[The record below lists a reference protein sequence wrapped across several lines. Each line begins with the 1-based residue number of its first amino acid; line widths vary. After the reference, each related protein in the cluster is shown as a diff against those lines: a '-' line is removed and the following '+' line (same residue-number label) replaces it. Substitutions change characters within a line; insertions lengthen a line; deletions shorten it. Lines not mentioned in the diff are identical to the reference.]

1 MKEGGHMLAVIY
13 ARVST
18 QRQENEKSIESQIMA
33 CKEKAIEEGYTIIK
47 EYRDDGWTGTR
58 LDRPSLDEMRLDAE
72 NAEWDVVI
80 AYDPDRIGRV
90 HYFPELIKNE
100 LEQRNKQLLYV
111 TIPPASTPEE
121 HLMHGVKGLFAEYER
136 LHSAERFRLGKL
148 RKAREGHVVTSQ
160 APYGYDYIPK
170 QGSKHGYYRVNKA
183 ESEIVKMIFSWVG
196 EKGFTIRKVMREL
209 KKLDIKPRTS
219 ERGVWASSTLT
230 RMLHNQ
236 TYIGTA
242 HYNRSKAVV
251 PNNPL
256 VKKKYKR
263 INKTSRTIRDPEKW
277 ISIEVPAIID
287 EALFNRVQ
295 KQLAKNSQRSPRNR
309 SKNRYL
315 LGGMIHCPCGCTRQ
329 GEGPLNG
336 KHLYYR
342 CTNRIKMYPLER
354 TCFEKGINARVLDKK
369 VWDRFESLLTSK
381 SLIQRQL
388 DRWSKKKNQQI
399 VQNSDSKDGLE
410 HQFNEVKKQ
419 EKKYLTAFGNDVI
432 DAEQLKEAMDD
443 LRLKRSVVEK
453 QIAMLT
459 QKEDR
464 SDVIIPSEEVIE
476 NYTVGIR
483 NILANA
489 DFSLKRNII
498 EKSIDKVVA
507 TQETAT
513 VSGCI
518 QIEKEYTNV
527 KFKTISRNCWSAQCW

>member
-1 MKEGGHMLAVIY
+1 MLAALY
-13 ARVST
+13 ARVSSN
-18 QRQENEKSIESQIMA
+18 RQENEKTIRSQIMA
-33 CKEKAIEEGYTIIK
+33 IRDKAKAEGYTIIK
-47 EYRDDGWTGTR
+47 QYLDDGWPGEHIG
-58 LDRPSLDEMRLDAE
+58 RPSLDAIRLDADT
-72 NAEWDVVI
+72 AEWDVVI
-80 AYDPDRIGRV
+80 AYDPDRIARKFS
-90 HYFPELIKNE
+90 YQALISDE
-100 LEQRNKQLLYV
+100 LELKNKQLLYCS
-111 TIPPASTPEE
+111 IPPVKTNEDMM
-121 HLMHGVKGLFAEYER
+121 LRGMKGLFAEYER

-160 APYGYDYIPK
+160 GPYGYEYIPK
-170 QGSKHGYYRVNKA
+170 HMQKQGYYKINEA
-183 ESEIVKMIFSWVG
+183 EAEVVKMIFSWVG
-196 EKGFTIRKVMREL
+196 EKGFTIRRVMREL

-236 TYIGTA
+236 TYVGNA
-242 HYNRSKAVV
+242 YYNRTQAVR
-251 PNNPL
+251 PKKPL
-256 VKKKYKR
+256 IKKKYKKILKSSR
-263 INKTSRTIRDPEKW
+263 IIKTPDKW

-287 EALFNRVQ
+287 EALFKRVQ

-369 VWDRFESLLTSK
+369 VWDRLESLLTSK

-388 DRWSKKKNQQI
+388 DRWSQNKNQQI
-399 VQNSDSKDGLE
+399 VKDSDSKEGLE
-410 HQFNEVKKQ
+410 HQLNEVKKQ
-419 EKKYLTAFGNDVI
+419 EKKYLSAFGNDII
-432 DAEQLKEAMDD
+432 DTEQLKEAMDD

-527 KFKTISRNCWSAQCW
+527 KFKTISRNCRFAKCGQINII